1 MGDGSAEEP
10 NKVALDG
17 RGLGRADGLGDGSA
31 ERFADGALVGE
42 ELGFAYEL
50 DDVSSEAEGL
60 DDADDRRVEGL
71 DVGLVLF

>member
-1 MGDGSAEEP
+1 
-10 NKVALDG
+10 
-17 RGLGRADGLGDGSA
+17 
-31 ERFADGALVGE
+31 VGE